1 MWVNLFYPAVMMRS
15 VRVLFF
21 VGNAVAV
28 TWSCAPTP
36 ATTGSRTTTGNYND
50 YSEDLSAA
58 RPVFVPPAAKSTN
71 PAPATLPPGRVTE
84 NPARPG
90 QVLPAEAL
98 HINKRLDAIL
108 DTMAV
113 QNRRVRYA
121 PGYRVQVYVGNERA
135 AADAAKLQLYQS
147 FPELSAYMSYQQPTY
162 RLKVG
167 DFMKK
172 MDAERYFSKLRSVFV
187 SAQLQPD
194 KVDVRRG
201 LLIK

>member
-1 MWVNLFYPAVMMRS
+1 MMSSVGKLLVAGTTLF
-15 VRVLFF
+15 
-21 VGNAVAV
+21 VA
-28 TWSCAPTP
+28 WSCAPTP
-36 ATTGSRTTTGNYND
+36 VTTTSRTTTGSYND
-50 YSEDLSAA
+50 YSEELSSA
-58 RPVFVPPAAKSTN
+58 RPVFVPPVAKPAAS
-71 PAPATLPPGRVTE
+71 APATLPPGRSVE
-84 NPARPG
+84 NPRRPG
-90 QVLPAEAL
+90 GQVVPAEAM
-98 HINKRLDAIL
+98 HVNKRLDAIL
-108 DTMAV
+108 DTIAV

-135 AADAAKLQLYQS
+135 AADAAKLQLYQL

-172 MDAERYFSKLRSVFV
+172 MDAERYFSKLKSAFAA
-187 SAQLQPD
+187 AQLQPD

>member
-1 MWVNLFYPAVMMRS
+1 MLRS
-15 VRVLFF
+15 VGKWIVFGAAGL
-21 VGNAVAV
+21 VAF
-28 TWSCAPTP
+28 SCARPA
-36 ATTGSRTTTGNYND
+36 ATTTSRTTTGSYND

-58 RPVFVPPAAKSTN
+58 RPVYSPPVDKPTTA
-71 PAPATLPPGRVTE
+71 APATMPTGRVVDT
-84 NPARPG
+84 PKRSA
-90 QVLPAEAL
+90 QVMPAEAL
-98 HINKRLDAIL
+98 HVNKRLDAIL

-135 AADAAKLQLYQS
+135 AADAAKLQLYQL

-162 RLKVG
+162 RLIVG
-167 DFMKK
+167 DFMRK

>member
-1 MWVNLFYPAVMMRS
+1 MYS
-15 VRVLFF
+15 VGKWLVFGT
-21 VGNAVAV
+21 VGLMVS
-28 TWSCAPTP
+28 SCARTP
-36 ATTGSRTTTGNYND
+36 ATTGSRTTAASYND

-58 RPVFVPPAAKSTN
+58 RPVFS
-71 PAPATLPPGRVTE
+71 PAPRPATSAPAPLPSGRVSD
-84 NPARPG
+84 NPRRQG

-98 HINKRLDAIL
+98 HVNRRLDALL
-108 DTMAV
+108 DTIAV

-135 AADAAKLQLYQS
+135 AADAAKLQLYQQ

-167 DFMKK
+167 DFMRKL
-172 MDAERYFSKLRSVFV
+172 DAERYFSKLRTMFT
-187 SAQLQPD
+187 SAQMQPD

>member
-1 MWVNLFYPAVMMRS
+1 MMRFIGKW
-15 VRVLFF
+15 LFLGTTCLVF
-21 VGNAVAV
+21 
-28 TWSCAPTP
+28 WSCARTP
-36 ATTGSRTTTGNYND
+36 ATTGSRTTTGSYND
-50 YSEDLSAA
+50 YSEDLSTA
-58 RPVFVPPAAKSTN
+58 RPVYTPPTATPATS
-71 PAPATLPPGRVTE
+71 APATLPPGRVVDT
-84 NPARPG
+84 PKRPG

-98 HINKRLDAIL
+98 HVNKRLDAIL
-108 DTMAV
+108 DTIAV

-135 AADAAKLQLYQS
+135 AADAAKLQLYQL

-167 DFMKK
+167 DFMRK
-172 MDAERYFSKLRSVFV
+172 MDAERYFSKLRTVFA

>member
-1 MWVNLFYPAVMMRS
+1 MTRFIGKWLVFGTTCLVS
-15 VRVLFF
+15 
-21 VGNAVAV
+21 
-28 TWSCAPTP
+28 WSCARTP
-36 ATTGSRTTTGNYND
+36 VTTGSRTTTGSYND

-58 RPVFVPPAAKSTN
+58 RPVYTPPTAVPVTTP
-71 PAPATLPPGRVTE
+71 PATLPPGRVVDT
-84 NPARPG
+84 PKRSG

-98 HINKRLDAIL
+98 HVNKRLDAIL
-108 DTMAV
+108 DTIAL

-135 AADAAKLQLYQS
+135 AADAAKLQLYQL

-167 DFMKK
+167 DFMRK
-172 MDAERYFSKLRSVFV
+172 MDAERYFSKLRTVFA

>member
-1 MWVNLFYPAVMMRS
+1 MR
-15 VRVLFF
+15 F
-21 VGNAVAV
+21 VGKWLVFGTACLAA
-28 TWSCAPTP
+28 WSCARTP
-36 ATTGSRTTTGNYND
+36 ATTGNRTTTGNYND
-50 YSEDLSAA
+50 YSEDLTAA
-58 RPVFVPPAAKSTN
+58 RPVYSPPTATPATSVPT
-71 PAPATLPPGRVTE
+71 TLPPGRIVDT
-84 NPARPG
+84 PKRSG
-90 QVLPAEAL
+90 QVVPAEAL
-98 HINKRLDAIL
+98 HVNKRLDAIL
-108 DTMAV
+108 DTIAV

-135 AADAAKLQLYQS
+135 AADAAKLQLYQI

-167 DFMKK
+167 DFMRK
-172 MDAERYFSKLRSVFV
+172 MDAERYFSKLRTVFA

>member
-1 MWVNLFYPAVMMRS
+1 M
-15 VRVLFF
+15 
-21 VGNAVAV
+21 VAF
-28 TWSCAPTP
+28 SCARPA
-36 ATTGSRTTTGNYND
+36 ATTTARTTTGSYND
-50 YSEDLSAA
+50 YSEDLSVA
-58 RPVFVPPAAKSTN
+58 RPVYAPPTEKPVAA
-71 PAPATLPPGRVTE
+71 APATMPTGRVVDT
-84 NPARPG
+84 PKRQ
-90 QVLPAEAL
+90 QVQVMPAEAL
-98 HINKRLDAIL
+98 HVNKRLDAIL

-135 AADAAKLQLYQS
+135 AADAAKLQLYQL

-167 DFMKK
+167 DFMRK

-194 KVDVRRG
+194 KVDVYRG

>member
-1 MWVNLFYPAVMMRS
+1 MA
-15 VRVLFF
+15 
-21 VGNAVAV
+21 
-28 TWSCAPTP
+28 
-36 ATTGSRTTTGNYND
+36 
-50 YSEDLSAA
+50 
-58 RPVFVPPAAKSTN
+58 
-71 PAPATLPPGRVTE
+71 
-84 NPARPG
+84 
-90 QVLPAEAL
+90 PAEAL
-98 HINKRLDAIL
+98 HVNKRLDAIL
-108 DTMAV
+108 DTIAV

-135 AADAAKLQLYQS
+135 AADAAKLQLYQQ

-167 DFMKK
+167 DFMRK
-172 MDAERYFSKLRSVFV
+172 MDAERYYTKLRSLFT

>member
-1 MWVNLFYPAVMMRS
+1 MMHV
-15 VRVLFF
+15 VRKWLVF
-21 VGNAVAV
+21 GMVALGA
-28 TWSCAPTP
+28 WSCARTP
-36 ATTGSRTTTGNYND
+36 VTTVSRNTTGSYND
-50 YSEDLSAA
+50 YSEDLSAV
-58 RPVFVPPAAKSTN
+58 RPVFMPPVAKPAAST
-71 PAPATLPPGRVTE
+71 PAALPPGRVVET
-84 NPARPG
+84 PKRSA

-98 HINKRLDAIL
+98 HVNRRLDAIL
-108 DTMAV
+108 DTIAL

-135 AADAAKLQLYQS
+135 AADAAKLQLYQL

-167 DFMKK
+167 DFMRK
-172 MDAERYFSKLRSVFV
+172 MDAERYFSKLRSVFI

>member
-1 MWVNLFYPAVMMRS
+1 M
-15 VRVLFF
+15 
-21 VGNAVAV
+21 
-28 TWSCAPTP
+28 
-36 ATTGSRTTTGNYND
+36 
-50 YSEDLSAA
+50 
-58 RPVFVPPAAKSTN
+58 
-71 PAPATLPPGRVTE
+71 
-84 NPARPG
+84 
-90 QVLPAEAL
+90 
-98 HINKRLDAIL
+98 NKRLDAIL

-135 AADAAKLQLYQS
+135 AADAAKLQLYQL

-167 DFMKK
+167 DFMRK

>member
-1 MWVNLFYPAVMMRS
+1 MTRL

-21 VGNAVAV
+21 AGTAVGL

-36 ATTGSRTTTGNYND
+36 VTTGGRTTTGSYNE
-50 YSEDLSAA
+50 YSEDLAAA

-71 PAPATLPPGRVTE
+71 EAPATLP
-84 NPARPG
+84 PG

-108 DTMAV
+108 DTIAV

>member
-1 MWVNLFYPAVMMRS
+1 MYSLGKWLVVGAVG
-15 VRVLFF
+15 LT
-21 VGNAVAV
+21 A
-28 TWSCAPTP
+28 WSCAPKP
-36 ATTGSRTTTGNYND
+36 VITGSRTATSSYND
-50 YSEDLSAA
+50 YAEDLSSA
-58 RPVFVPPAAKSTN
+58 RPVYSLPPAKAAPSV
-71 PAPATLPPGRVTE
+71 PATVSAT
-84 NPARPG
+84 RPVDSPKRTG
-90 QVLPAEAL
+90 NMAPAEAL
-98 HINKRLDAIL
+98 HVNKRLDAIL
-108 DTMAV
+108 DTIAV

-135 AADAAKLQLYQS
+135 AADAAKLQLYQQ

-167 DFMKK
+167 DFMRK
-172 MDAERYFSKLRSVFV
+172 MDAERYYTKLRSLFT

>member
-1 MWVNLFYPAVMMRS
+1 MRLIGKWIVFGS
-15 VRVLFF
+15 TIL
-21 VGNAVAV
+21 VA
-28 TWSCAPTP
+28 WSCARTP
-36 ATTGSRTTTGNYND
+36 ATTVARTTTGSYNE

-58 RPVFVPPAAKSTN
+58 RPVYTPPTAKTAPSAPVP
-71 PAPATLPPGRVTE
+71 LPPGRVVDAPKRT
-84 NPARPG
+84 G
-90 QVLPAEAL
+90 QVVPAEAL
-98 HINKRLDAIL
+98 HVNKRLDAIL
-108 DTMAV
+108 DTIAV

-135 AADAAKLQLYQS
+135 AADAAKLQLYQL

-172 MDAERYFSKLRSVFV
+172 MDAERYFTKLKAAFT

>member
-1 MWVNLFYPAVMMRS
+1 MMRS
-15 VRVLFF
+15 VRKWFI
-21 VGNAVAV
+21 VGVACLV
-28 TWSCAPTP
+28 AWSCARTP
-36 ATTGSRTTTGNYND
+36 ATTGSHTTTSNYND

-58 RPVFVPPAAKSTN
+58 RPVYTPPVAS
-71 PAPATLPPGRVTE
+71 PATTAPSTVPSGRVVD
-84 NPARPG
+84 NPKRPG

-98 HINKRLDAIL
+98 HVNKRLDAIL
-108 DTMAV
+108 DTIAL
-113 QNRRVRYA
+113 QNRRIRYA

-135 AADAAKLQLYQS
+135 AADAAKLQLYQL

-172 MDAERYFSKLRSVFV
+172 MDAERYFSKLRTVFV